1 MMGRHDEGWY
11 LSKVWCC
18 LICYWKGTCGN
29 MKFIEEE
36 DGPGLAC
43 PRCGGTSVHPAN
55 KEIIELPCYVGERG
69 TLH

>member
-1 MMGRHDEGWY
+1 
-11 LSKVWCC
+11 
-18 LICYWKGTCGN
+18 

-43 PRCGGTSVHPAN
+43 PRCGGSDVHPAN
-55 KEIIELPCYVGERG
+55 KEIIDLPCYVGERG